1 VTRAKISEYSATAN
15 DNTDVNGVNIAEGC
29 PPSSMN
35 NMGREI
41 MAALKRFQV
50 GSDGDGVTVGGA
62 LVVSGSTTANT
73 FSATAVN
80 ATGTVTFSGS
90 VILSGTTTANTFST
104 DLITEKTSAAGVTVD
119 GVLLKDS
126 EVTTD
131 VIKEKTSAAGVTVDG
146 VLLKDTGVGSAASPV
161 TLNSLAYPT
170 EGSVN
175 FRNRIINGDMR
186 IDQRN
191 AGAAVTVN
199 STSAFYAID
208 RFFGQGKTS
217 AGVFTLQQSTTAPS
231 EFTNSVVATVT
242 TADSTLSATAL
253 YEINQQIEGFNV
265 ADLGWGTASAKTV
278 TLSFWV
284 RSSLT
289 GTFGGALRNS
299 DANRSYPFSY
309 SISSANTW
317 EYKTVTIAGDTTGT
331 WLTNNGIGIRL
342 TFSLGE
348 DSGRKTTAG
357 AWASGNY
364 ASSTGSTDVIATNG
378 ATFYVTGVQLEVGSV
393 ATPFERRPFGTELA
407 LCQRYYYKILA
418 SGTGYSFFGN
428 GFNVST
434 TQASFGIPFKVTMR
448 TRPTALEQSG
458 TAGDYVIGHAAT
470 VTTCS
475 SVPVF
480 STSTNSEAG
489 RVTFTVSSGLT
500 TGQGSVSVSEF
511 ANSTAYL
518 AWSAEL

>member
-1 VTRAKISEYSATAN
+1 
-15 DNTDVNGVNIAEGC
+15 
-29 PPSSMN
+29 MN

-126 EVTTD
+126 QITTD
-131 VIKEKTSAAGVTVDG
+131 QINEKTSAAGVTVDG

-191 AGAAVTVN
+191 AGAAVTLTADLFVVDRFYARTQSATN
-199 STSAFYAID
+199 STAQ
-208 RFFGQGKTS
+208 R
-217 AGVFTLQQSTTAPS
+217 STTAPS
-231 EFTNSVVATVT
+231 GFNNSLLVT
-242 TADSTLSATAL
+242 IGTGASPSSSATNAIRQ
-253 YEINQQIEGFNV
+253 EIEGFNV

-278 TLSFWV
+278 TISFWV

-289 GTFGGALRNS
+289 GTFGGALSN
-299 DANRSYPFSY
+299 AGLNRAYPYTY

-317 EYKTVTIAGDTTGT
+317 EYKTITIPGDTSGTWATDNSSGIRFWVDLGTGT
-331 WLTNNGIGIRL
+331 DRQG
-342 TFSLGE
+342 
-348 DSGRKTTAG
+348 TAG
-357 AWASGNY
+357 SWAAADYRAASGC
-364 ASSTGSTDVIATNG
+364 VQLVATTG
-378 ATFYVTGVQLEVGSV
+378 ATLNITGVQLEVGSV
-393 ATPFERRPFGTELA
+393 ATPFERRPYGTELA
-407 LCQRYYYKILA
+407 LCQRYCVNYRSADSSGVYYRY
-418 SGTGYSFFGN
+418 GTGQCD
-428 GFNVST
+428 T
-434 TQASFGIPFKVTMR
+434 TANSDVMVIYPVPMRVT
-448 TRPTALEQSG
+448 PTLTTTG
-458 TAGDYVIGHAAT
+458 TASNYAVYQGGVVTACSAVPTINANSSFLHATINGT
-470 VTTCS
+470 V
-475 SVPVF
+475 
-480 STSTNSEAG
+480 A
-489 RVTFTVSSGLT
+489 SGLT
-500 TGQGSVSVSEF
+500 VGRAGSILSNNNNTS
-511 ANSTAYL
+511 YL
-518 AWSAEL
+518 LFSAEL